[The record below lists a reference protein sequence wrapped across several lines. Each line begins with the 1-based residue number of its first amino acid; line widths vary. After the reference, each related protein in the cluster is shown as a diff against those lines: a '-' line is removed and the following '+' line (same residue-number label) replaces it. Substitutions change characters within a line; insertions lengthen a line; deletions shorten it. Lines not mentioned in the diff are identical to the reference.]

1 MLSRLETDQTGKW
14 FRFWVRLV
22 AKIFALLQKF
32 FVVLL
37 QKFSLPYR
45 RTSQFGVEKPFV
57 IISAIIVDV

>member
-1 MLSRLETDQTGKW
+1 MLLRLETDQTGKW
-14 FRFWVRLV
+14 FRFGVRLV
-22 AKIFALLQKF
+22 AKNFCPAGEIFIK
-32 FVVLL
+32 L